1 MDLNKRLPQGVLTIL
16 KEDQLQ
22 LEKMELLKCGTFQM
36 DSALQ
41 SLNQKLQEKKL
52 TKKLPNLFVFLIQKM
67 KKILKA
73 HI

>member
-41 SLNQKLQEKKL
+41 SLNQKLQERKL
-52 TKKLPNLFVFLIQKM
+52 TKKLLNLFVFLIQKM

>member
-1 MDLNKRLPQGVLTIL
+1 
-16 KEDQLQ
+16 
-22 LEKMELLKCGTFQM
+22 M

-41 SLNQKLQEKKL
+41 SLNQKLQERKL